1 MSGDSRYFIQIL
13 TIALFAFAQSA
24 VAVGFQVPRIE
35 AENFS
40 AKSENRLENNI
51 QNIETFGVGFIVHG
65 DWLRFD
71 DVDFG
76 EEGVNHLNVRYGSA
90 GSGGNLRIRTGGPDG
105 PIHASVY
112 LPPTGDWLAP
122 NEETTAI
129 EGLAGVQTIWMT
141 FDGPLPYVLFA
152 LDRFEFELFAEDTSG
167 NIAIGKQTTQSDG
180 GNSNLA
186 ADGDFESDIMVY
198 PVEEQYTFWEVDFG
212 ANYSIGEIKVWNSP
226 SLSESLSGYN
236 VMIIDRND
244 KVIWNR
250 YRAEVAGRTTSF
262 IVGGVHGRKV
272 RVQLDEPN
280 TMRLAEVEIFS
291 QVPNEGLILAPDQ
304 SRLPRLE
311 FEYPNDTHG
320 NFGVYRYDDLHGE
333 GLIITDSPESAYRL
347 YQIYDSNWVR
357 FDNIDFGEGV
367 GKMWINYVVRH
378 QERGGG
384 WLRIRTGS
392 ETGPIHGTV
401 FLPRTGGRS
410 FIGTASSDV
419 TNLQGIK
426 TIWITFEG
434 REIPLFELDWI
445 EFDP

>member
-167 NIAIGKQTTQSDG
+167 NIALGKQTSHSGGFSAGFAVDG
-180 GNSNLA
+180 NVDTVETVNVIEDENPWWEIDLGA
-186 ADGDFESDIMVY
+186 TY
-198 PVEEQYTFWEVDFG
+198 P
-212 ANYSIGEIKVWNSP
+212 IGEVTVTASTG
-226 SLSESLSGYN
+226 LASGYT
-236 VMIIDRND
+236 IRLL
-244 KVIWNR
+244 NR
-250 YRAEVAGRTTSF
+250 HGRVLWHKYVVGDTVPI
-262 IVGGVHGRKV
+262 IVGGVNCRKLKIE
-272 RVQLDEPN
+272 LDEPN
-280 TMRLAEVEIFS
+280 PLEIAEVEIFS
-291 QVPNEGLILAPDQ
+291 EIRSDVEGLLQAPNQ
-304 SRLPRLE
+304 SKLPRLE
-311 FEYPNDTHG
+311 AEAANESGGDFRIYAVLP
-320 NFGVYRYDDLHGE
+320 R
-333 GLIITDSPESAYRL
+333 SP
-347 YQIYDSNWVR
+347 
-357 FDNIDFGEGV
+357 FGERDT
-367 GKMWINYVVRH
+367 M
-378 QERGGG
+378 
-384 WLRIRTGS
+384 
-392 ETGPIHGTV
+392 
-401 FLPRTGGRS
+401 GRS
-410 FIGTASSDV
+410 
-419 TNLQGIK
+419 LQ
-426 TIWITFEG
+426 
-434 REIPLFELDWI
+434 
-445 EFDP
+445 